1 MLKTAMLFLASFLLA
16 SAFTYAED
24 KFTISGE
31 VTFQYDGNI
40 YICLLTKEEFRDFN
54 KPRHT
59 LSESPCKVIHMNTD
73 LKKAGKVSFTF
84 DNVPKGTYCI
94 FTYQDVNMNGEV
106 DFVNLAIDEPWVTYK
121 GYEEALFGVHPTW
134 GKVKFDLKEDITGIM
149 IEM

>member
-1 MLKTAMLFLASFLLA
+1 MFKKAMFFLAFFLLA
-16 SAFTYAED
+16 SAFTYAEE

-40 YICLLTKEEFRDFN
+40 YICLLTMEEFRDFYH
-54 KPRHT
+54 PRHK
-59 LSESPCKVIHMNTD
+59 LSQSPCKVIQMNTD

-84 DNVPKGTYCI
+84 DNIAKGTYCV

-106 DFVNLAIDEPWVTYK
+106 DFKNHAINEPWGSYK
-121 GYEEALFGVHPTW
+121 EGPIGWSATW
-134 GKVKFDLKEDITGIM
+134 AKVKFDLERDIAGIK